1 MIVPVCYVTLS
12 QDLPDLLEGDRDTI
26 RDIVAEEL
34 DSGAR
39 ALDRTHIVLRV
50 QRGRRT
56 EMLGEVEVEVFAQF
70 FVRRFFN
77 RDRRAQR
84 ISRRVAFVLG
94 SDCATWINMSV
105 VGYSRVTT
113 RGDVYFSD

>member
-1 MIVPVCYVTLS
+1 MPVCYVTLS
-12 QDLPDLLEGDRDTI
+12 QELSELSESERDAI

-34 DSGAR
+34 NSGAR

-50 QRGRRT
+50 QRGRRN

-70 FVRRFFN
+70 FIRRFFN
-77 RDRRAQR
+77 RDQRAQNM
-84 ISRRVAFVLG
+84 SRRVAFALG
-94 SDCATWINMSV
+94 ADCATWINMSV